1 MKGKRNICIL
11 ALSLAVSLLF
21 WARVGICCPTYEI
34 SEIQLSTLETEL
46 NALAENNEELLIV
59 LSESQTDL
67 NEAREQLVELKQKLA
82 ISAANLA
89 TLRADL
95 QKSLAEANAARQSL
109 QIAQKELD
117 DAAKSLKA
125 SEAAHGKTEGR
136 LRTQRN
142 IWEALFFIACGVA
155 ATR

>member
-1 MKGKRNICIL
+1 MKSKKNICIL

-21 WARVGICCPTYEI
+21 FWRVGICCPTYTVTEA
-34 SEIQLSTLETEL
+34 ELLTLEQHL
-46 NALAENNEELLIV
+46 SALEANNSELLTI
-59 LSESQTDL
+59 L
-67 NEAREQLVELKQKLA
+67 NESNEDLTTARAALTASRAELQTLKAQLQ
-82 ISAANLA
+82 
-89 TLRADL
+89 TLMT
-95 QKSLAEANAARQSL
+95 EAQAARQSL

-117 DAAKSLKA
+117 DAAQSLKA

-142 IWEALFFIACGVA
+142 IWEALFFVACGVA